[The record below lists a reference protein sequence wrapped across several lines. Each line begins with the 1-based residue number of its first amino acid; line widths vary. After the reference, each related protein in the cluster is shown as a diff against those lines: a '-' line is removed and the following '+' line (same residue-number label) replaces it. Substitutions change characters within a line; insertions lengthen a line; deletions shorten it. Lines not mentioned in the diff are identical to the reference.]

1 MLSLAS
7 SDLEVLLV
15 AQLKDSVLRES
26 LSAHF
31 VSVLFFLLSVRS
43 YQSPSVVNSMSCVF
57 FGHCLRPNPSSR
69 SSTPFLPMRQ
79 SRDCSSRESGLSA
92 SS

>member
-15 AQLKDSVLRES
+15 AQLKDRVLSES

-43 YQSPSVVNSMSCVF
+43 Y
-57 FGHCLRPNPSSR
+57 
-69 SSTPFLPMRQ
+69 
-79 SRDCSSRESGLSA
+79 
-92 SS
+92 